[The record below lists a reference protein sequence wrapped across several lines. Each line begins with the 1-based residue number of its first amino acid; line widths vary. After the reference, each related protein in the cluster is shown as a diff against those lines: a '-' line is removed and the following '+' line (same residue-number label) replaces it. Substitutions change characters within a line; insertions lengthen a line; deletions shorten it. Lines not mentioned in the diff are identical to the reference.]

1 MNALKV
7 CLNLN
12 FGKRYNIAVERRIKP
27 MTGRIVSVKPYSSIS
42 LRALALG
49 ALMLSACA
57 GAGSGTVRTDAAASG
72 VDSESRP
79 MVINDEVLEMEKK
92 YYVAGVIDTYNSLAS
107 EPARQRVF
115 RDEVI
120 DGRIY
125 VIDYYYSQ
133 FRNEMRGVK
142 PDSNI
147 VTDIAVLGLDAA
159 DAINPA
165 KRAKDILLAISGGLT
180 GPDTSVDKED
190 FYEEALPA
198 LISKMDSLRLERL
211 VLIRQRMRYGTQG
224 DNPYTLGAA
233 MIDVNNYFQAG
244 TLSGAILGITKS
256 SGVAANEAEK
266 VLGGMTR

>member
-1 MNALKV
+1 
-7 CLNLN
+7 
-12 FGKRYNIAVERRIKP
+12 
-27 MTGRIVSVKPYSSIS
+27 MTGQLISVKTYNHVS
-42 LRALALG
+42 LRALVVG
-49 ALMLSACA
+49 VLMLSACA
-57 GAGSGTVRTDAAASG
+57 GAGGPARTNAAATG

-79 MVINDEVLEMEKK
+79 EVINDEVLEMEKK

-115 RDEVI
+115 RDEVLN
-120 DGRIY
+120 GRIY
-125 VIDYYYSQ
+125 VIDYYYNQ

-142 PDSNI
+142 PNSNI

-165 KRAKDILLAISGGLT
+165 KRAKDVLLAISGGLT

-244 TLSGAILGITKS
+244 TISGAILGITKS

-266 VLGGMTR
+266 ELSGMTR

>member
-1 MNALKV
+1 MKGQL
-7 CLNLN
+7 
-12 FGKRYNIAVERRIKP
+12 I
-27 MTGRIVSVKPYSSIS
+27 SVKTYNHIS
-42 LRALALG
+42 LRAIVLG

-57 GAGSGTVRTDAAASG
+57 GAGGPARINAAATG

-79 MVINDEVLEMEKK
+79 EVINDEVLEMEKK

-115 RDEVI
+115 RDEVLN
-120 DGRIY
+120 GRIY
-125 VIDYYYSQ
+125 VIDYYYNQ

-142 PDSNI
+142 PNSNI

-165 KRAKDILLAISGGLT
+165 KRAKDVLLAISGGLT

-244 TLSGAILGITKS
+244 TISGAILGITKS

-266 VLGGMTR
+266 ELSGMTR

>member
-1 MNALKV
+1 
-7 CLNLN
+7 
-12 FGKRYNIAVERRIKP
+12 
-27 MTGRIVSVKPYSSIS
+27 MTGQLISVKTYNHAS

-57 GAGSGTVRTDAAASG
+57 GAGGPARTNAAATG

-79 MVINDEVLEMEKK
+79 EVINDEVLEMEKK

-115 RDEVI
+115 RDEVLN
-120 DGRIY
+120 GRIY
-125 VIDYYYSQ
+125 VIDYYYNQ

-142 PDSNI
+142 PNSNI

-165 KRAKDILLAISGGLT
+165 KRAKDVLLAISGGLT

-244 TLSGAILGITKS
+244 TISGAILGITKS
-256 SGVAANEAEK
+256 SGVAANDAEK
-266 VLGGMTR
+266 ELGGMTR

>member
-1 MNALKV
+1 
-7 CLNLN
+7 
-12 FGKRYNIAVERRIKP
+12 
-27 MTGRIVSVKPYSSIS
+27 MTGQLISVKTYNHAS
-42 LRALALG
+42 LRALVLG

-57 GAGSGTVRTDAAASG
+57 GAGTGTVRTNAAATG

-79 MVINDEVLEMEKK
+79 EVINDEVLEMEKK

-115 RDEVI
+115 RDEVLN
-120 DGRIY
+120 GRIY
-125 VIDYYYSQ
+125 VIDYYYNQ

-142 PDSNI
+142 PNSNI

-165 KRAKDILLAISGGLT
+165 KRAKDVLLAISGGLT

-244 TLSGAILGITKS
+244 TISGAILGITKS

-266 VLGGMTR
+266 ELSGMTR

>member
-1 MNALKV
+1 MSGL
-7 CLNLN
+7 L
-12 FGKRYNIAVERRIKP
+12 
-27 MTGRIVSVKPYSSIS
+27 TSVKSHNRIP
-42 LRALALG
+42 LRALVLG

-57 GAGSGTVRTDAAASG
+57 GAGTGAVRTNVAATG

-79 MVINDEVLEMEKK
+79 EVINGEVLEMEKK
-92 YYVAGVIDTYNSLAS
+92 YYVAGVIDTYNSLSA
-107 EPARQRVF
+107 EPDRQRVY

-120 DGRIY
+120 NGRIY
-125 VIDYYYSQ
+125 VIDYYYNQ
-133 FRNEMRGVK
+133 FRNEMRGAK
-142 PDSNI
+142 TNTNI

-180 GPDTSVDKED
+180 GPETTVDKDD
-190 FYEEALPA
+190 FYQDALPA

-211 VLIRQRMRYGTQG
+211 VLIRQRMKYGTQG

-233 MIDVNNYFQAG
+233 MIDVNNYFQSG
-244 TLSGAILGITKS
+244 TISGAILGITKS

-266 VLGGMTR
+266 ELGGMSR

>member
-1 MNALKV
+1 
-7 CLNLN
+7 
-12 FGKRYNIAVERRIKP
+12 
-27 MTGRIVSVKPYSSIS
+27 MTGQTGFAFQYNRIS
-42 LRALALG
+42 LCALALG
-49 ALMLSACA
+49 AIMLSACA
-57 GAGSGTVRTDAAASG
+57 GAGAGGPARNNAAATG

-79 MVINDEVLEMEKK
+79 EVINDEVLEMERK
-92 YYVAGVIDTYNSLAS
+92 YYVAGVIDTYNSLSA
-107 EPARQRVF
+107 EPVRQRVY

-120 DGRIY
+120 HGRIY
-125 VIDYYYSQ
+125 VIDYYYNQ
-133 FRNEMRGVK
+133 FRNGMRGVK

-165 KRAKDILLAISGGLT
+165 KRAKEVLLAISGGLT
-180 GPDTSVDKED
+180 GPDTTVDKED

-198 LISKMDSLRLERL
+198 LVSKMDSLRLERL
-211 VLIRQRMRYGTQG
+211 VLIRQRMKYGTQG

-244 TLSGAILGITKS
+244 TISGAILGITKS

-266 VLGGMTR
+266 ELSGMTR